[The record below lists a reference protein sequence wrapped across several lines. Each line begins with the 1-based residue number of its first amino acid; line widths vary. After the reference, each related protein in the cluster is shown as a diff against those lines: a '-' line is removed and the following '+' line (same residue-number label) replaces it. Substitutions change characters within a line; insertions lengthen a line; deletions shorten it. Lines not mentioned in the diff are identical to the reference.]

1 MSAANL
7 LTISRM
13 VLVLPFAAAVIAA
26 GPPGPDD
33 SMSSASWAAVA
44 IFAVA
49 SASDLFDGYLARRF
63 DAVTPVGE
71 VLDPAAD
78 KILVGAALVLLVWYR
93 SFPLWA
99 ALVIA
104 LREVAVSVLRSA
116 ALRRG
121 RRMPASIQ
129 GKVKTALQI
138 PMVIVWLFPPA
149 GTGAAIQQV
158 ALYVAVTLTLVS
170 GAAYL
175 VKMRQLLQPAD
186 ARGH

>member
-7 LTISRM
+7 LTASRIA
-13 VLVLPFAAAVIAA
+13 LVPVFAAAVIAA
-26 GPPGPDD
+26 GSSGPHD
-33 SMSSASWAAVA
+33 SMNGASWAAVA
-44 IFAVA
+44 IFALA
-49 SASDLFDGYLARRF
+49 SLSDLFDGYLARRF
-63 DAVTPVGE
+63 NSVTSLGE
-71 VLDPAAD
+71 VLDPLAD

-93 SFPLWA
+93 TFPLWA

-104 LREVAVSVLRSA
+104 VREVAVSVLRSA

-129 GKVKTALQI
+129 GKLKTALQI

-149 GTGAAIQQV
+149 GFLATIQQV
-158 ALYVAVTLTLVS
+158 ALYVALTLTVVS

-175 VKMRQLLQPAD
+175 MKARRLLSPAEM
-186 ARGH
+186 HPE